1 MKVRLDWKGDFG
13 SPEKQGYDGDEGRS
27 RGDAKV
33 AAPLA
38 AFLHNPLAVQE
49 LRANKK
55 ELRVEKLKDKEEV
68 EDLTQ
73 EMAELWYR
81 TLIPRPQA
89 SSLQLKNGSLVDGW
103 KWSRPNGGHA
113 GLT

>member
-13 SPEKQGYDGDEGRS
+13 SPEKQGYDRGEGRS

-55 ELRVEKLKDKEEV
+55 EL
-68 EDLTQ
+68 
-73 EMAELWYR
+73 
-81 TLIPRPQA
+81 
-89 SSLQLKNGSLVDGW
+89 NGSLVDGW